1 MILSGQTIRRICN
14 EKDMIS
20 PFHERTVNHGM
31 TFGLGPAGYDIRIKH
46 GFVLIP
52 DQFALASSIEFFN
65 MPTNIAAVVMDKSSY
80 ARQGLTVFN
89 TFIEPGWKGFLTLEL
104 KNLSNQLLTIP
115 SGAPIAQIV
124 FHLMDQETEAP
135 YKGKYQNQPD
145 KPVPS
150 LYEHKL

>member
-1 MILSGQTIRRICN
+1 MILSGQTIRRICD
-14 EKDMIS
+14 EKDMVS

-31 TFGLGPAGYDIRIKH
+31 TFGLGPAGYDIRIKQ
-46 GFVLIP
+46 GIVLHP
-52 DQFALASSIEFFN
+52 DQFALASSIEFFK
-65 MPTNIAAVVMDKSSY
+65 MPTNISAVVMDKSSY

-104 KNLSNQLLTIP
+104 KNLSNELLTIP

-135 YKGKYQNQPD
+135 YKGKYQDQPD
-145 KPVPS
+145 EPVPS
-150 LYEHKL
+150 VYEHKL